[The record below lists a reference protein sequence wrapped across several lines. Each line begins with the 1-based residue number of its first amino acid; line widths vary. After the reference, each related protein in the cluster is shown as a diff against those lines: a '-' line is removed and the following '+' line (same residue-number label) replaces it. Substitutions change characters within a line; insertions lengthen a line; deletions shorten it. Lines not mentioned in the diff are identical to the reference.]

1 MLLGVVFGAVLR
13 KHRLLAELTQ
23 EQLAFE
29 AGIERSYVSMLER
42 GRNQPTLTMLFAI
55 AKALNCSPSAL
66 IAEVE
71 LTMQTRRRSKKA
83 VPKATAKRV
92 TGANRKARLNNDA
105 EPNQND

>member
-1 MLLGVVFGAVLR
+1 MLGVVFGAVLR

-42 GRNQPTLTMLFAI
+42 GRNQPTLAMLFAI
-55 AKALNCSPSAL
+55 AKALNCSPSTL

-71 LTMQTRRRSKKA
+71 QTLQTRRRSKKA
-83 VPKATAKRV
+83 LPKATAKRV
-92 TGANRKARLNNDA
+92 TRVNRKASPSGD
-105 EPNQND
+105 

>member
-1 MLLGVVFGAVLR
+1 MLGVVFGAVLR

-42 GRNQPTLTMLFAI
+42 GRNQPTLATLFAI
-55 AKALNCSPSAL
+55 AKALNCSPSTL

-71 LTMQTRRRSKKA
+71 QTLQARRRSKKGA
-83 VPKATAKRV
+83 PKATAKRV
-92 TGANRKARLNNDA
+92 SRLSRKASPSDG
-105 EPNQND
+105 

>member
-1 MLLGVVFGAVLR
+1 VLGVVFGAVLR
-13 KHRLLAELTQ
+13 KYRLLAELTQ

-71 LTMQTRRRSKKA
+71 LTMQTRRSSKKA

>member
-1 MLLGVVFGAVLR
+1 MVLGVVFGAVLR

-42 GRNQPTLTMLFAI
+42 GRNQPTLAMLFAI
-55 AKALNCSPSAL
+55 AKALNCSPSRL

-71 LTMQTRRRSKKA
+71 LALQTRRRSKKA

-92 TGANRKARLNNDA
+92 TRVNRKASLSD
-105 EPNQND
+105 D